1 MATYALHYHPTTTT
15 LTLGDASTL
24 HDETVPSVV
33 VEKKVNADPFLV
45 TLDPDEP
52 ENPDSWS
59 RLKRWSITIL
69 GGILVLNA
77 TFASSAPSGILPRL
91 MEKYTFSEQVGVLVI
106 SLFVAGFCVGPILWG
121 PLSEEFGRRP
131 IFIVTFFVYMCF
143 QIGMAL
149 SQNTASLLVFRFLGG
164 IFASG
169 PLTNSGAII
178 SDMWGD
184 KDRGKALA
192 VFVIAPFAGPSL
204 GPIVSGFISVG
215 GASWRW
221 LFWVLTIFAGVCW
234 ILILIM
240 IPETYK
246 PLLRV
251 WKARRLRKETGDDR
265 YYAPMERDTKTMAQ
279 QVEHVLARPF
289 KILVQEPMLIASTI
303 YMSFVY
309 GCLYLLFE
317 AYPIV
322 FTKGHHFSAGITG
335 LAFLP
340 ILIGAASAVVV
351 YLAIFNPQ
359 YERLMEQFS
368 PHPVPPEHRLTMSL
382 YASPLFAISFFW
394 FGWTSYPDVTYWSP
408 LLSGALIGFSIMGI
422 FLSFFNYIIDT
433 YLGIAASALAA
444 NTICRSLFGAAFP
457 QFANQMY
464 EALTPRWAS
473 SLVGFVALAMVP
485 IPFIF
490 IKYGARLRARSKYAP
505 VEHTAPLPASSRTK
519 ESDSSAA

>member
-1 MATYALHYHPTTTT
+1 MATYIPPYHPTVTT
-15 LTLGDASTL
+15 LTFGDASTL
-24 HDETVPSVV
+24 HDEAIPSVV
-33 VEKKVNADPFLV
+33 VEKKDAKDPFLV

-69 GGILVLNA
+69 GGVLVLNA
-77 TFASSAPSGILPRL
+77 T
-91 MEKYTFSEQVGVLVI
+91 VGVLVI

-131 IFIVTFFVYMCF
+131 IFIVSFFVYMCF

-164 IFASG
+164 VFAAG

-221 LFWVLTIFAGVCW
+221 LFWVLTMFAGVCW

-246 PLLRV
+246 PLIRV
-251 WKARRLRKETGDDR
+251 WKAQRLRKETGDDR
-265 YYAPMERDTKTMAQ
+265 YYAPMERNKKTMAQ
-279 QVEHVLARPF
+279 QVENVLAKPF
-289 KILVQEPMLIASTI
+289 KMLVREPMLIASTI

-322 FTKGHHFSAGITG
+322 FTKGHHFSAGMTG

-351 YLAIFNPQ
+351 YLLVFNPQ
-359 YERLMEQFS
+359 YERLMEQYS

-382 YASPLFAISFFW
+382 YASPLFAVAFFW
-394 FGWTSYPDVTYWSP
+394 FAYPHVTYWAP
-408 LLSGALIGFSIMGI
+408 LLSGWLIGFSIMGI
-422 FLSFFNYIIDT
+422 FHLNVTTDT
-433 YLGIAASALAA
+433 YLALAASALAV

-464 EALTPRWAS
+464 DALTPRWAS

-490 IKYGARLRARSKYAP
+490 IKYGAKLRAKSKYAP
-505 VEHTAPLPASSRTK
+505 MAPTVPLPSK
-519 ESDSSAA
+519 QSDMSAA

>member
-1 MATYALHYHPTTTT
+1 MAAYTPPYHPTTTT
-15 LTLGDASTL
+15 LTLVDASTL
-24 HDETVPSVV
+24 HDKTIPSVV
-33 VEKKVNADPFLV
+33 VGKKGDEDPFLV

-59 RLKRWSITIL
+59 RLKKWSITIL

-77 TFASSAPSGILPRL
+77 TFASSAPSGILPHL

-164 IFASG
+164 VFAAG

-178 SDMWGD
+178 SDMWND

-192 VFVIAPFAGPSL
+192 IFVIAPFAGPSL

-221 LFWVLTIFAGVCW
+221 LFWVLTMFAGVCW
-234 ILILIM
+234 LLILVM

-265 YYAPMERDTKTMAQ
+265 YYAPMERDTKTIAQ

-322 FTKGHHFSAGITG
+322 FTKGHHFNAGITG
-335 LAFLP
+335 LVFLP
-340 ILIGAASAVVV
+340 ILIGAASALVV
-351 YLAIFNPQ
+351 YLLSPSCSTRISPDHVLV
-359 YERLMEQFS
+359 RLAALCDIVFLVRM
-368 PHPVPPEHRLTMSL
+368 
-382 YASPLFAISFFW
+382 
-394 FGWTSYPDVTYWSP
+394 DK
-408 LLSGALIGFSIMGI
+408 LSGCNILGPVVVWRVDR
-422 FLSFFNYIIDT
+422 LFNHGNIYT
-433 YLGIAASALAA
+433 YLSIAASALAA

-464 EALTPRWAS
+464 EAMTPRWAS

-490 IKYGARLRARSKYAP
+490 VKHGAKLRAKSKYAP
-505 VEHTAPLPASSRTK
+505 VVDTTPFPPSLRTK
-519 ESDSSAA
+519 ESDVSAA

>member
-1 MATYALHYHPTTTT
+1 MAAYILPYHPTVTT
-15 LTLGDASTL
+15 LTFGDASTL
-24 HDETVPSVV
+24 HDEAIPSVV
-33 VEKKVNADPFLV
+33 TEKKDAKDPFLV

-59 RLKRWSITIL
+59 RLKKWSITVL
-69 GGILVLNA
+69 GGVLVLNA
-77 TFASSAPSGILPRL
+77 RVHVLHLISISASGILPHL

-131 IFIVTFFVYMCF
+131 VFIVSFFVYMCF

-164 IFASG
+164 VFASG

-178 SDMWGD
+178 SDMWND
-184 KDRGKALA
+184 RDRGKALA

-215 GASWRW
+215 GRRFYY
-221 LFWVLTIFAGVCW
+221 LLAGVCW
-234 ILILIM
+234 ILILVM

-246 PLLRV
+246 PLLR
-251 WKARRLRKETGDDR
+251 KLGTDR
-265 YYAPMERDTKTMAQ
+265 YYAPMERDKKTMAQ
-279 QVEHVLARPF
+279 QVENVLAKPF
-289 KILVQEPMLIASTI
+289 KMLVREPMLIASTI

-322 FTKGHHFSAGITG
+322 FTKGHHFSAWNDR
-335 LAFLP
+335 
-340 ILIGAASAVVV
+340 AVVV
-351 YLAIFNPQ
+351 YLLIFNPQ
-359 YERLMEQFS
+359 YERLMEQYS

-394 FGWTSYPDVTYWSP
+394 FAYPHVTYWAP
-408 LLSGALIGFSIMGI
+408 LLSGWLIGFSIMGI
-422 FLSFFNYIIDT
+422 FVNT
-433 YLGIAASALAA
+433 YLALAASALAV

-464 EALTPRWAS
+464 DAMTPRWAS

-485 IPFIF
+485 IPFVF
-490 IKYGARLRARSKYAP
+490 LKYGAKLRAKSKYAP
-505 VEHTAPLPASSRTK
+505 MAATAPLPSK
-519 ESDSSAA
+519 ESDVSAV